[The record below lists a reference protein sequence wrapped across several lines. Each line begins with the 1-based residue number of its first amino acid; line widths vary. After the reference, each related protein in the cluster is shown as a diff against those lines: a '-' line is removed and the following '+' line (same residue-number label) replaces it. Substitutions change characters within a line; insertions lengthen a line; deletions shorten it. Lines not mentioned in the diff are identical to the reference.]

1 MAAAKI
7 LKLTKRT
14 VDSLSVTSGDA
25 IFWDRDLPGFGVRV
39 YATGRKVWCV
49 QIRKPS
55 GRLKR
60 VGLGPLGK
68 LTPDGARRRAAEVID
83 RLKRGLP
90 AEPAPEVREPTVVE
104 LAERYIETHVRVNC
118 EENTVRSYVRT
129 LRQHVVPVLGHI
141 PLSELDRSHVSDLHG
156 RLRDRPAQANL
167 SVRVLSGM
175 LRAAE
180 AWGLLAPGRNPCR
193 TVRRYREAPQ
203 ERFLAPDEYRRL
215 GAVLAEAESRG
226 SVYPSAVAAI
236 RLLMLTGCR
245 KQEILSLRW
254 DDIDRSSGKIRVRD
268 GKTGPRQVPLT
279 PAVASVLDSLC
290 SVHSTLCPEGSPWV
304 IPGKAGSRGYLKG
317 LDRIWQELRERAD
330 ISDVRIHDLR
340 HSYASMG
347 LALGEGLP
355 VIGKLLGHGKVG
367 TTARYAHL
375 MLDVEKA
382 SAARIGHDLGSFM
395 LQEGG
400 ECVDGEGQAGD
411 MNLTVHAGMSGT
423 ETPPTDSVTPATEA
437 QGKGT

>member
-1 MAAAKI
+1 MATSKT

-14 VDSLSVTSGDA
+14 VDSLSVPSGDA

-49 QIRKPS
+49 QVRKPS

-83 RLKRGLP
+83 RLRRGLP
-90 AEPAPEVREPTVVE
+90 AEPAPEIREPTVAE
-104 LAERYIETHVRVNC
+104 LAERYIETHVQVNC

-129 LRQHVVPVLGHI
+129 LRQHVVPALGHI
-141 PLSELDRSHVSDLHG
+141 PLSELDRAHVSDLHG
-156 RLRDRPAQANL
+156 RLQDRPAQANL

-193 TVRRYREAPQ
+193 TVRHYREAPR

-215 GAVLAEAESRG
+215 GAVLAAADSRG

-236 RLLMLTGCR
+236 RLLLLTGCR

-279 PAVASVLDSLC
+279 PAVAAVLDSARA
-290 SVHSTLCPEGSPWV
+290 TLCPEDSPWV
-304 IPGKAGSRGYLKG
+304 IPGKAGGKGYLKG
-317 LDRIWQELRERAD
+317 LDRIWRELRERAD
-330 ISDVRIHDLR
+330 LSDVRIHDLR

-355 VIGKLLGHGKVG
+355 VIGKLLGHGKMG

-375 MLDVEKA
+375 MLDAEKA
-382 SAARIGHDLGSFM
+382 SAARIGQDLGSFM

-400 ECVDGEGQAGD
+400 EYVDGEGQADGII
-411 MNLTVHAGMSGT
+411 HSGYS
-423 ETPPTDSVTPATEA
+423 EASGSEPPPTVPVTPVTEA
-437 QGKGT
+437 

>member
-1 MAAAKI
+1 MAASKT

-14 VDSLSVTSGDA
+14 VDSLSVPSGDA

-49 QIRKPS
+49 QVRKPS

-68 LTPDGARRRAAEVID
+68 LTPDEARRRAAEVID

-90 AEPAPEVREPTVVE
+90 AEPAPEVREPTVAQ

-118 EENTVRSYVRT
+118 GENTVRSYVRT
-129 LRQHVVPVLGHI
+129 LRQHVVPAVGHV

-180 AWGLLAPGRNPCR
+180 AWGLLALGRNPCR
-193 TVRRYREAPQ
+193 TVRHYREAPR

-236 RLLMLTGCR
+236 RLLLLTGCR

-254 DDIDRSSGKIRVRD
+254 DDIDRFSGQIRVRD

-279 PAVASVLDSLC
+279 PAVASVLDSVR
-290 SVHSTLCPEGSPWV
+290 SSQRPEDCPWV
-304 IPGKAGSRGYLKG
+304 IPGKAGGKGYLKG
-317 LDRIWQELRERAD
+317 LDRIWRGLRERAD
-330 ISDVRIHDLR
+330 LSDVRIHDLR

-367 TTARYAHL
+367 TTARYTHL
-375 MLDVEKA
+375 MLDAEKA
-382 SAARIGHDLGSFM
+382 SAARIGHDLGFFV

-400 ECVDGEGQAGD
+400 ECVAGEAQSGD
-411 MNLTVHAGMSGT
+411 VVRSGHAGASGS
-423 ETPPTDSVTPATEA
+423 EPSPTASVTPATEA
-437 QGKGT
+437 